1 MAVVDGSALL
11 AAAVRAAILAKAPRR
26 TVQSV
31 AAAVAGVLL
40 RPVAKAV
47 PLAEGKARA
56 GNVEG
61 LATEKLETGAS
72 PEVLIAALVAARKAR
87 RRRKKENRCARA
99 DFASGGSPMHGVE
112 VLQCRAVRASVPLS
126 AVEGEEVFERAGG
139 AAPCASVTAPFVAVG
154 EAPAEEV
161 ASCGVAPMEGV
172 DAVGEVRAA
181 LGDDLALTPESGS
194 ASLRMSV
201 ELTPESE
208 SLILPMPPFGTPG
221 YALRRAEVFRRA
233 EEALRGFVPEPASLP
248 RAVTRSI
255 PFYKNQNK
263 RGSGSARRQ
272 L

>member
-72 PEVLIAALVAARKAR
+72 LEVLIAALVAARKAR

-112 VLQCRAVRASVPLS
+112 VLQCRAVCASVPLS
-126 AVEGEEVFERAGG
+126 VVEGEEAFVRAGD
-139 AAPCASVTAPFVAVG
+139 AAPCASG

-161 ASCGVAPMEGV
+161 ASCGVAPME
-172 DAVGEVRAA
+172 
-181 LGDDLALTPESGS
+181 DDVALTPESGS
-194 ASLRMSV
+194 ASERDDT
-201 ELTPESE
+201 ELTPELGSPSVRMLLSRRDAAEYWRLMESRGVGPSE
-208 SLILPMPPFGTPG
+208 RASRCRAFARMSFGDRQDF
-221 YALRRAEVFRRA
+221 LEQRRFGSPES
-233 EEALRGFVPEPASLP
+233 EAASLP
-248 RAVTRSI
+248 CAGTRSV
-255 PFYKNQNK
+255 PFYKTTK
-263 RGSGSARRQ
+263 
-272 L
+272 